1 MMKIVRNWQYFPESL
16 RAKGTVVLIGSFD
29 GLHVGHQALIA
40 LAKQQS
46 KNLNL
51 PVVMVT
57 FEPSPK
63 QYFLKQKNIE
73 FNRLLGF
80 YDKAKLLATMN
91 VDYFVILK
99 FNKQMLNLSP
109 DIFLDNLNKYLNP
122 KVYCMGQ
129 DFQFGKNR
137 TGDIFTLQQYAREHN
152 QLVGLLPT
160 IEENTFEQ
168 KHTRISSTLLRESLA
183 HGDLNTAARLLN
195 RPYRISGKVSLGKQL
210 GRTIGV
216 KTANINLKRCPIP
229 LRGVY
234 AVRVT
239 KIEERQVNYSGMA
252 NIGIRPTVHQD
263 SRLVLEVHIFDQ
275 DLDLYGK
282 RIEIEFVKKIRDE
295 QKFPNLEALKQQI
308 KQDSEQAKLI
318 ITPAL

>member
-1 MMKIVRNWQYFPESL
+1 MMKIVRNWQCFPDSL

-29 GLHVGHQALIA
+29 GLHIGHQALIT

-46 KNLNL
+46 KDLNL

-63 QYFLKQKNIE
+63 HYFLKQKNIE

-80 YDKAKLLATMN
+80 YDKVRLLAAMGL
-91 VDYFVILK
+91 DYLVILK
-99 FNKQMLNLSP
+99 FNEQMLNLSP
-109 DIFLDNLNKYLNP
+109 NAFLDHLNTYLNP

-137 TGDIFTLQQYAREHN
+137 AGDIFTLQQYAREHN

-160 IEENTFEQ
+160 IEDKYSDQ
-168 KHTRISSTLLRESLA
+168 KNTRISSTLLRTSLA
-183 HGDLNTAARLLN
+183 QGNLITATRLLN
-195 RPYRISGKVSLGKQL
+195 RPYRLSGKVSIGKQL

-216 KTANINLKRCPIP
+216 KTANINLKSCPIP

-234 AVRVT
+234 AVRIT
-239 KIEERQVNYSGMA
+239 KIEQRQVNYLGMA

-263 SRLVLEVHIFDQ
+263 NQLVLEVHIFDQ
-275 DLDLYGK
+275 ELELYGK

-295 QKFPNLEALKQQI
+295 QKFPNLEVLKQQI
-308 KQDSEQAKLI
+308 TKDSENARLI
-318 ITPAL
+318 MSAF

>member
-1 MMKIVRNWQYFPESL
+1 MKIVRNWQYFPKNL

-46 KNLNL
+46 QDLGL

-63 QYFLKQKNIE
+63 QYFLKQKKIA
-73 FNRLLGF
+73 FNRLLSF
-80 YDKAKLLATMN
+80 YDRAKLLAEMG
-91 VDYFVILK
+91 VDCLVILK
-99 FNKQMLNLSP
+99 FNEQMLNLSP
-109 DIFLDNLNKYLNP
+109 NDFLHDLNAYLNP

-137 TGDIFTLQQYAREHN
+137 AGDIFTLQQYAREHN

-160 IEENTFEQ
+160 IED
-168 KHTRISSTLLRESLA
+168 KHVDQQNTRISSTLLRTSLA
-183 HGDLNTAARLLN
+183 EGDLVTAARLLN
-195 RPYRISGKVSLGKQL
+195 RPYRLSGKVSPGKQL

-216 KTANINLKRCPIP
+216 KTANIHLKHTPIP

-239 KIEERQVNYSGMA
+239 KIEQHKVNYSGMA

-263 SRLVLEVHIFDQ
+263 NRLVLEVHIFDQ
-275 DLDLYGK
+275 ELELYGK
-282 RIEIEFVKKIRDE
+282 RIEIEFVQKIRDE
-295 QKFPNLEALKQQI
+295 QKFPSLDALKQQI
-308 KQDSEQAKLI
+308 KQDSERARLI
-318 ITPAL
+318 KPVIQ

>member
-1 MMKIVRNWQYFPESL
+1 MKIVRNWQHFPESL

-29 GLHVGHQALIA
+29 GLHVGHQALIS
-40 LAKQQS
+40 LAKQQG

-51 PVVMVT
+51 PVVIVT

-73 FNRLLGF
+73 FNRLLSF
-80 YDKAKLLATMN
+80 YDKAKLLAQMG
-91 VDYFVILK
+91 VDCLVVLK
-99 FNKQMLNLSP
+99 FNQQILNLTP
-109 DIFLDNLNKYLNP
+109 DAFLDNLNRYLTP

-137 TGDIFTLQQYAREHN
+137 AGDIFTLQQYAREHN

-160 IEENTFEQ
+160 IEDKYVDQ
-168 KHTRISSTLLRESLA
+168 KNMRISSTLLRTSLA
-183 HGDLNTAARLLN
+183 QGDLSAATRLLD
-195 RPYRISGKVSLGKQL
+195 RPYRISGKVSPGKQL

-216 KTANINLKRCPIP
+216 KTANINLKHCPIP

-234 AVRVT
+234 AVKVT
-239 KIEERQVNYSGMA
+239 RIEQRHVDYAGMA

-263 SRLVLEVHIFDQ
+263 NRLVLEVHIFDQ
-275 DLDLYGK
+275 DLELYGK
-282 RIEIEFVKKIRDE
+282 RIEIEFVQKIRDE

-308 KQDSEQAKLI
+308 TKDSEQARLI
-318 ITPAL
+318 NVN